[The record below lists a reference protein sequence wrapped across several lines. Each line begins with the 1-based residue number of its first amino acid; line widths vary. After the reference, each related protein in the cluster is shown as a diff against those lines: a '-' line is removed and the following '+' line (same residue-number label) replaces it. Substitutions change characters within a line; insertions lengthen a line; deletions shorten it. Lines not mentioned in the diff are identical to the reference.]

1 MKAGRFA
8 YTRADL
14 TGAYDNTSYDTQ
26 GGNGKVSSVVRE
38 LLYLIDEDRLL
49 VHDRVVSTDRAY
61 TKKWLLHTVHK
72 PLVPGALAIVGR
84 ENAGILQSQ
93 SDWMRIENGDGRL
106 DVKRLLSE
114 DAIVRLIGGEGYRYY
129 VESDG
134 LDGNLRGGV
143 NGENFSEGA
152 IEKPWFD
159 NSNWRLEIQPNIEQE
174 EAHFLIA
181 LSPSLGVD
189 RSKEVVSLELEDGD
203 ASALVT
209 PDRIIVFTSG
219 LALGELSFVLP
230 GEQNQLL
237 LVGVD
242 EGEAFRVIIER
253 SSQRYVAERSGVLE
267 LQLPSGIEK
276 GSKVIIQK
284 Y

>member
-1 MKAGRFA
+1 LKAGRFA

-49 VHDRVVSTDRAY
+49 VHDRVVSTDSAY

-72 PLVPGALAIVGR
+72 PFVPGVLAIVGR
-84 ENAGILQSQ
+84 EDAGILQNQ
-93 SDWMRIENGDGRL
+93 SDWIRIENGDGRL
-106 DVKRLLSE
+106 DVKRLLPE
-114 DAIVRLIGGEGYRYY
+114 GAIVRLIGGEGYRYY

-134 LDGNLRGGV
+134 LDGNLRGGF

-174 EAHFLIA
+174 EARFLIA

-189 RSKEVVSLELEDGD
+189 RSLEVASLELEDGD

-242 EGEAFRVIIER
+242 EGEAFRVIIGR
-253 SSQRYVAERSGVLE
+253 SSQRYVAERSGVLQS
-267 LQLPSGIEK
+267 QLPSGIEK